1 MKNLIKEFFKMR
13 RERKVRINAKT
24 EIVIKSYEL
33 LIADF
38 KLIQEN
44 KSTLSSTQ
52 RKSVVSRV
60 YYLIKKG
67 HIQVNQ

>member
-24 EIVIKSYEL
+24 ESVIKSYEL

>member
-24 EIVIKSYEL
+24 ESVIKSYEL

-38 KLIQEN
+38 KLIQEK

>member
-1 MKNLIKEFFKMR
+1 MR

-24 EIVIKSYEL
+24 ESVIKSYEL

-38 KLIQEN
+38 KLIQEK